1 MKSLKVQLAGGLG
14 NQLFQLSAGLYFS
27 KTYQKPLKLIR
38 AEKSDSKYFHDFG
51 LANIPGIDVSSR
63 NRILRSKL
71 GGLIWRVD
79 RKLLNKSKTF
89 QRLRHIYEPSEG
101 TSNQLNRSKVFELRG
116 YFQELKYAE
125 FARDSIKEILKNV
138 KIDKRKWIE
147 IDNGYISLHIRRGD
161 YLKLTDI
168 YGTLG
173 TNYYSESLAR
183 CAKVIGSKKVIVFSD
198 DIAEAE
204 KLLAGSEFDVYD
216 FQFVPAGYSPIES
229 IILMSKCSAH
239 ILANSTFSW
248 WGAFIS
254 DKSRITTFPSP
265 WTKHHDPEPDFFPR
279 NWVRVPANWL

>member
-1 MKSLKVQLAGGLG
+1 MKSLRVQLAGGLG

-27 KTYQKPLKLIR
+27 KTYKRPLKLMR
-38 AEKSDSKYFHDFG
+38 AEKSDSKHSHDSG
-51 LANIPGIDVSSR
+51 LENIPGIEVSSR

-71 GGLIWRVD
+71 GSLIWRVD
-79 RKLLNKSKTF
+79 RKLLNNSKTF
-89 QRLRHIYEPSEG
+89 QRIRHIYVPSEG
-101 TSNQLNRSKVFELRG
+101 KSNQPNRSKVSELRG

-125 FARDSIKEILKNV
+125 FARESIKEILDNV
-138 KIDKRKWIE
+138 ILDKRQWLE
-147 IDNGYISLHIRRGD
+147 IDDEFISLHVRRGD

-173 TNYYSESLAR
+173 TNYYSESLSR

-204 KLLAGSEFDVYD
+204 KLLAGLEFDVYD

-254 DKSRITTFPSP
+254 DRSRITTFPSP
-265 WTKHHDPEPDFFPR
+265 WTKHHESEPDFFPR
-279 NWVRVPANWL
+279 NWVRVPANLL